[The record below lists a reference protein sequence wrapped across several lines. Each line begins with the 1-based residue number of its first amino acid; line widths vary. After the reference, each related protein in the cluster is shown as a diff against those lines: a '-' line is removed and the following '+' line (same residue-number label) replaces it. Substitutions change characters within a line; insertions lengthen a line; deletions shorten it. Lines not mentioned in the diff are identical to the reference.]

1 MQCSVSWCHE
11 YPVKSQLPIIV
22 AAFLLIVSLACFINY
37 HLRVGIEV
45 SVSVTVSMMVVDG
58 GVGWRWDDL
67 RLAAIGQAMVM
78 MLTTIVV
85 IAS

>member
-1 MQCSVSWCHE
+1 MKCSVSWCHE
-11 YPVKSQLPIIV
+11 YPVKSQLPIVV
-22 AAFLLIVSLACFINY
+22 AAILLIVSLACFINY

-45 SVSVTVSMMVVDG
+45 SVSVTMSMMVVYG
-58 GVGWRWDDL
+58 RVSWRWDDL